1 MNQVTESEFDTPQGE
16 GQKRR
21 RELAM
26 VFVLA
31 FIFLVLTAIE
41 FKLFG
46 MSQQLPFAHSIFFL
60 GLVNFNIILFLLLFF
75 LIFRNVVKI
84 FAERQSGL
92 TGKTLK
98 AKLIAAFV
106 TFSFVPTALMF
117 LVSVF
122 YINNSFDKWFSEK
135 MAGVLKSSLEVTNA
149 YYLSAKRKNYHF
161 AEQVASEMRGTT
173 GSDWSKRLPA
183 LRKRYSLDAVEY
195 YPSLFGQRIVSVSPD
210 EALPEVPP
218 LSLELL
224 ERGIEDRNEASTIHQ
239 FENGNLVR
247 VIFPVGKNKEAGAVV
262 VSTFIPLS
270 LIAKMDDIASA
281 YEDFRD
287 INPLEG
293 PIKSIYLIIL
303 VLMTL
308 TIMLGATWF
317 GFYLARQLSVPLEE
331 LGQAAQRVA
340 NRDYQVVK
348 LTSGSREINEL
359 VLHFNQMTNTIETSE
374 REVSEAN
381 LNLRNTLSRLD
392 EHSRY
397 IEVILSTVSTG
408 VVSLNPEGQI
418 TVANRH
424 ASKLL
429 ETPPGKLIGKHI
441 ATVLDKEYLAVL
453 ENMIE
458 QMKSHKAESIQ
469 REVRIQVR
477 GRTVPLQMTLSF
489 LFDDNHEEIGK
500 VLVFDDLTAVL
511 GAQRAA
517 AWTEVARR
525 IAHEIKNPLTPIKL
539 SAERLEKKFGA
550 QIQDPAFKESLR
562 VIVYQVDSL
571 KNLVNEFNQ
580 FARLPNSMPTTGQL
594 NKTIEE
600 SLVLFRNAG
609 KGDFVDFKPD
619 ETLPVFFFDPDQMS
633 RIINNLV
640 DNALAAV
647 VDRPSPK
654 VVIRTHYDS
663 ILKIARIEVEDNGP
677 GIPAQLRERI
687 FEPYITTK
695 VNGTGL
701 GLAIVKRMVEDHQ
714 GFIRAYS
721 VVEGEDKLTETKFVI
736 ELPVVEALKSE
747 ARNRLNDKKA
757 GENFS

>member
-1 MNQVTESEFDTPQGE
+1 MDNKRDEIVNEPL
-16 GQKRR
+16 KRR
-21 RELAM
+21 RELAT
-26 VFVLA
+26 VFFLAVL
-31 FIFLVLTAIE
+31 FLVLTAIE
-41 FKLFG
+41 YKLFG

-84 FAERQSGL
+84 FSERQTGL
-92 TGKTLK
+92 AGKTLK
-98 AKLIAAFV
+98 AKLIVAFV
-106 TFSFVPTALMF
+106 AFSFIPTTLMS

-149 YYLSAKRKNYHF
+149 YYLTAKRKNYHF
-161 AEQVASEMRGTT
+161 AERVAKELRETPKP
-173 GSDWSKRLPA
+173 DWEKKLVE
-183 LRKRYSLDAVEY
+183 LRSRYSLDAVEY
-195 YPSLFGQRIVSVSPD
+195 YPSLFGKRVVSVSSD

-247 VIFPVGKNKEAGAVV
+247 VIFPVGRTKNSGAVV

-287 INPLEG
+287 VNPLEY

-303 VLMTL
+303 LLMTL
-308 TIMLGATWF
+308 TILLGATWF
-317 GFYLARQLSVPLEE
+317 GFYLARQLSIPLEE

-340 NRDYQVVK
+340 NHDYSPV
-348 LTSGSREINEL
+348 LATSGSVEINEL
-359 VLHFNQMTNTIETSE
+359 VRHFNQMTQNLASSE

-381 LNLRNTLSRLD
+381 RSLRETLSRLD

-397 IEVILSTVSTG
+397 MEVVLSTVSTG
-408 VVSLNPEGQI
+408 VITLDPEGRVTMI
-418 TVANRH
+418 NRH
-424 ASKLL
+424 ACKLL
-429 ETPPGKLIGKHI
+429 ELKPDRVLNQKLSK
-441 ATVLDKEYLAVL
+441 VLQKEFYNVV

-458 QMKSHKAESIQ
+458 QMRELRAESIQ
-469 REVRIQVR
+469 REVRVQIR
-477 GRTVPLQMTLSF
+477 NRSIPLQTTLSF
-489 LFDDNHEEIGK
+489 LTDERQTVIGK

-539 SAERLEKKFGA
+539 SAERLEKKFGG
-550 QIQDPAFKESLR
+550 QIQDSAFHESIR
-562 VIVYQVDSL
+562 RIIDQVESL

-580 FARLPNSMPTTGQL
+580 FARLPKSNPVPGDL
-594 NKTIEE
+594 NKVISE
-600 SLVLFRNAG
+600 SLGLFEREDDDALRVEFTP
-609 KGDFVDFKPD
+609 DMELPAFV
-619 ETLPVFFFDPDQMS
+619 FDPDQIR

-640 DNALAAV
+640 DNAVAAV
-647 VDRPSPK
+647 NGKPDGRI
-654 VVIRTHYDS
+654 VIRTSYDNV
-663 ILKIARIEVEDNGP
+663 LRIARIEVEDNGP
-677 GIPAQLRERI
+677 GIPVHMRERI
-687 FEPYITTK
+687 FEPYMTTK
-695 VNGTGL
+695 EHGTGL
-701 GLAIVKRMVEDHQ
+701 GLAIVKRMVEDHH
-714 GFIRAYS
+714 GFIRAFS
-721 VVEGEDKLTETKFVI
+721 DGQSETKIVI
-736 ELPVVEALKSE
+736 ELPVVESTE
-747 ARNRLNDKKA
+747 RPNIVRQGGRI
-757 GENFS
+757 GETQV

>member
-1 MNQVTESEFDTPQGE
+1 MQDKQQVIIE

-21 RELAM
+21 RELGL
-26 VFVLA
+26 VFFLA
-31 FIFLVLTAIE
+31 ILFLVLTAIE
-41 FKLFG
+41 YKLFG

-84 FAERQSGL
+84 FSERQSGL

-117 LVSVF
+117 IVSVF

-135 MAGVLKSSLEVTNA
+135 MAGVLKSSIEVTNA

-161 AEQVASEMRGTT
+161 AERVATELRGTSS
-173 GSDWSKRLPA
+173 SDWSKRLPD

-247 VIFPVGKNKEAGAVV
+247 VIFPVGRTKLEGAVV
-262 VSTFIPLS
+262 VSTFVPLS
-270 LIAKMDDIASA
+270 LIAKMDDIAAA

-340 NRDYQVVK
+340 NRDYTAVQ

-359 VLHFNQMTNTIETSE
+359 VRHFNQMTNKLETSE
-374 REVSEAN
+374 REVFEAN
-381 LNLRNTLSRLD
+381 SNLRATLARLD

-397 IEVILSTVSTG
+397 IEVVLSTVSTG
-408 VVSLNPEGQI
+408 VISLDPEGHI
-418 TVANRH
+418 TMANRH

-429 ETPPGKLIGKHI
+429 ETPPVRLLGKHI
-441 ATVLDKEYLAVL
+441 GQVLEKEYYQIL
-453 ENMIE
+453 ENMIQ

-469 REVRIQVR
+469 REVRIQIR
-477 GRTVPLQMTLSF
+477 GRSIPLQMTLSF
-489 LFDDNHEEIGK
+489 LYDENQVELGK

-539 SAERLEKKFGA
+539 SAERLEKKFGQ
-550 QIQDPAFKESLR
+550 QIKDVAFHECVRL
-562 VIVYQVDSL
+562 IVNQVDSL

-580 FARLPNSMPTTGQL
+580 FARLPKSSPALGQI
-594 NKTIEE
+594 NQVIRD
-600 SLVLFRNAG
+600 SLLLFRNAG
-609 KGDFVDFKPD
+609 KAEMVAFEPD
-619 ETLPVFFFDPDQMS
+619 ESLPPFIFDPDQIG

-647 VDRPSPK
+647 VDK
-654 VVIRTHYDS
+654 ADAHIVIRTHYDS
-663 ILKIARIEVEDNGP
+663 VLKIARVEVEDNGP
-677 GIPAQLRERI
+677 GIPSHLRERI

-695 VNGTGL
+695 VHGTGL

-721 VVEGEDKLTETKFVI
+721 DEQRSVTKFVI
-736 ELPVVEALKSE
+736 ELPVVEIPQSHIKGDLIQNQRESHT
-747 ARNRLNDKKA
+747 
-757 GENFS
+757 

>member
-1 MNQVTESEFDTPQGE
+1 MTIKEQLVIEA
-16 GQKRR
+16 QKRK
-21 RELAM
+21 RELGT
-26 VFVLA
+26 VFLLAVL
-31 FIFLVLTAIE
+31 FLVLTAIE
-41 FKLFG
+41 YKLFG

-84 FAERQSGL
+84 FAERQGGL
-92 TGKTLK
+92 AGRSLKGKLV
-98 AKLIAAFV
+98 AAFV
-106 TFSFVPTALMF
+106 AFSFIPTALMF

-161 AEQVASEMRGTT
+161 AERVAGELRGTP
-173 GSDWSKRLPA
+173 SQKWSKKLLDMRE
-183 LRKRYSLDAVEY
+183 RYSLDAVEY
-195 YPSLFGQRIVSVSPD
+195 YPSLFGQRVVSVSPD

-247 VIFPVGKNKEAGAVV
+247 VIFPVGQNKSEGAVV

-270 LIAKMDDIASA
+270 LIAKMDDIAAA

-287 INPLEG
+287 VNPLEYS
-293 PIKSIYLIIL
+293 IKSIYLIIL

-340 NRDYQVVK
+340 NRDYQPVH

-359 VLHFNQMTNTIETSE
+359 VRHFNQMTKELESSE
-374 REVSEAN
+374 KEIGAANAN
-381 LNLRNTLSRLD
+381 LHQTLARLD

-397 IEVILSTVSTG
+397 IEVVLSTISTG
-408 VVSLNPEGQI
+408 VISLDPEGHV
-418 TVANRH
+418 TMVNRH
-424 ASKLL
+424 AAKLL
-429 ETPPGKLIGKHI
+429 ETAPLKLVGQHIGQ
-441 ATVLDKEYLAVL
+441 VLDKEYYLIL
-453 ENMIE
+453 NNMIQ

-469 REVRIQVR
+469 REVRAQIR
-477 GRTVPLQMTLSF
+477 GRSIPLQMTLSF
-489 LFDDNHEEIGK
+489 LTDENQTEIGK

-539 SAERLEKKFGA
+539 SAERLQKKFGE
-550 QIQDPAFKESLR
+550 QIKDEAFNDCIR
-562 VIVYQVDSL
+562 RIIDQVESL

-580 FARLPNSMPTTGQL
+580 FARLPKSNPVSASL
-594 NKTIEE
+594 NKIIGDA
-600 SLVLFRNAG
+600 LVLFQNVG
-609 KGDFVDFKPD
+609 GTLEFKADDSIPA
-619 ETLPVFFFDPDQMS
+619 FIFDPDQMQ

-640 DNALAAV
+640 DNALSAIHGRT
-647 VDRPSPK
+647 DGRI
-654 VVIRTHYDS
+654 VIQTQYDNV
-663 ILKIARIEVEDNGP
+663 LKIARIEVQDNGP
-677 GIPAQLRERI
+677 GIPSNLRERI
-687 FEPYITTK
+687 FEPYVTTK
-695 VNGTGL
+695 EHGTGL

-714 GFIRAYS
+714 GFIRAIS
-721 VVEGEDKLTETKFVI
+721 DGRSETKFVI
-736 ELPVVEALKSE
+736 ELPVIQAP
-747 ARNRLNDKKA
+747 KA
-757 GENFS
+757 ASIGKTNPPGGERQA

>member
-1 MNQVTESEFDTPQGE
+1 MQESTTPTLE
-16 GQKRR
+16 NQKRR
-21 RELAM
+21 RELGT
-26 VFVLA
+26 VLLLA
-31 FIFLVLTAIE
+31 VVFLVLTAIE
-41 FKLFG
+41 YKLFG

-92 TGKTLK
+92 AGKTLK

-106 TFSFVPTALMF
+106 TFSFIPTALMF
-117 LVSVF
+117 IVSVF

-135 MAGVLKSSLEVTNA
+135 MAGVLKSSLEVTNS

-161 AEQVASEMRGTT
+161 AERVAQELRQTPSG
-173 GSDWSKRLPA
+173 DWGKRLVDM
-183 LRKRYSLDAVEY
+183 RKRYSLDAVEY
-195 YPSLFGQRIVSVSPD
+195 YPSLFGRRVVSVSPD

-247 VIFPVGKNKEAGAVV
+247 VIFPVGGAKEKGAVV

-270 LIAKMDDIASA
+270 LIAKMDDIAAA

-287 INPLEG
+287 VNPLEG

-340 NRDYQVVK
+340 NRDYQKVEI
-348 LTSGSREINEL
+348 LSGSREINQL
-359 VLHFNQMTNTIETSE
+359 VRHFNQMTSELETSE
-374 REVSEAN
+374 REVREAN
-381 LNLRNTLSRLD
+381 SSLQTTLSRLD

-397 IEVILSTVSTG
+397 IEVVLSTISTG
-408 VVSLNPEGQI
+408 VISLDREGHI
-418 TVANRH
+418 TMVNRH
-424 ASKLL
+424 AAKLL
-429 ETPPGKLIGKHI
+429 ETAPVRLVGRHIGS
-441 ATVLDKEYLAVL
+441 VL
-453 ENMIE
+453 EKQYYEILNNMIQ
-458 QMKSHKAESIQ
+458 QMKTHKAESIQ
-469 REVRIQVR
+469 REVHLQIG
-477 GRTVPLQMTLSF
+477 GRSIPLQMTLSF
-489 LFDDNHEEIGK
+489 LTDESQTEIGK
-500 VLVFDDLTAVL
+500 VLVFDDLTPVL

-539 SAERLEKKFGA
+539 SAERLERKFGQ
-550 QIQDPAFKESLR
+550 QIQDPAFLECIR
-562 VIVYQVDSL
+562 RIIYQVDSL

-580 FARLPNSMPTTGQL
+580 FARLPSSTPALSDL
-594 NKTIEE
+594 NKTVGAA
-600 SLVLFRNAG
+600 LVLFQNSSRTQRIE
-609 KGDFVDFKPD
+609 FFPD
-619 ETLPVFFFDPDQMS
+619 ESLPSLVFDPDQMQ

-647 VDRPSPK
+647 IDKPDGHI
-654 VVIRTHYDS
+654 VIRTHYDS
-663 ILKIARIEVEDNGP
+663 VLKIARIEVEDNGP
-677 GIPAQLRERI
+677 GIPANLRERI
-687 FEPYITTK
+687 FEPYVTTK
-695 VNGTGL
+695 QHGTGL

-714 GFIRAYS
+714 GFIRAHS
-721 VVEGEDKLTETKFVI
+721 DGRSQTKFVI
-736 ELPVVEALKSE
+736 ELPVNEAAQQANIVRSE
-747 ARNRLNDKKA
+747 NKG
-757 GENFS
+757 GESWV

>member
-1 MNQVTESEFDTPQGE
+1 MDNDQLLE

-21 RELAM
+21 RELGL
-26 VFVLA
+26 VFFLA
-31 FIFLVLTAIE
+31 LIFLVLTAIE

-84 FAERQSGL
+84 FSERQSGL
-92 TGKTLK
+92 AGKTLK

-117 LVSVF
+117 IVSVF

-149 YYLSAKRKNYHF
+149 YYMSAKRKNYHF
-161 AEQVASEMRGTT
+161 AERVATELRGTNRA
-173 GSDWSKRLPA
+173 DWSKRLPE

-195 YPSLFGQRIVSVSPD
+195 YPSLFGQRIVSISPD
-210 EALPEVPP
+210 EALPDVPP

-224 ERGIEDRNEASTIHQ
+224 ERGIQDRNEASTIHQ
-239 FENGNLVR
+239 FENGNWVR
-247 VIFPVGKNKEAGAVV
+247 VIFPVGKTKDQGAVV

-270 LIAKMDDIASA
+270 LIAKMDDIAA
-281 YEDFRD
+281 AFEDFRD
-287 INPLEG
+287 VNPLEG

-340 NRDYQVVK
+340 NRDYRAVK

-359 VLHFNQMTNTIETSE
+359 VRHFNQMTNTIETSE
-374 REVSEAN
+374 KEVSEAN
-381 LNLRNTLSRLD
+381 ANLRATLGRLD

-397 IEVILSTVSTG
+397 IEVVLSTISTG
-408 VVSLNPEGQI
+408 VVSLDPNGNI

-424 ASKLL
+424 AAKLL
-429 ETPPGKLIGKHI
+429 GIRPGKIIGKHI
-441 ATVLDKEYLAVL
+441 SQVLDKEYYTIL
-453 ENMIE
+453 ENMVE
-458 QMKSHKAESIQ
+458 QMKNHKVESIQ
-469 REVRIQVR
+469 REVRLQIR
-477 GRTVPLQMTLSF
+477 GRTIPLQMTLSF
-489 LFDDNHEEIGK
+489 LHDENQQELGK

-539 SAERLEKKFGA
+539 SAERLEKKFGE
-550 QIQDPAFKESLR
+550 QIKDPAFRESVR
-562 VIVYQVDSL
+562 VIVAQVDSL

-580 FARLPNSMPTTGQL
+580 FARLPKSNPTPGQL
-594 NKTIEE
+594 NQIIGD
-600 SLVLFRNAG
+600 SLVLFRNSG
-609 KGDFVDFKPD
+609 RPDVVDFRPD
-619 ETLPVFFFDPDQMS
+619 QTLPVFFFDTDQMS

-640 DNALAAV
+640 DNALSAV
-647 VDRPSPK
+647 VDLPSPK
-654 VVIRTHYDS
+654 VVISTHYDS
-663 ILKIARIEVEDNGP
+663 VLNIARIEVEDNGP
-677 GIPAQLRERI
+677 GIPAHLRERI
-687 FEPYITTK
+687 FEPYMTTK

-701 GLAIVKRMVEDHQ
+701 GLSIVKRMVEDHQ

-721 VVEGEDKLTETKFVI
+721 DDHGHTKFVI
-736 ELPVVEALKSE
+736 ELPVVETL
-747 ARNRLNDKKA
+747 R
-757 GENFS
+757 GEGGVVREKRT

>member
-1 MNQVTESEFDTPQGE
+1 MLAGE
-16 GQKRR
+16 QIKEKQRR
-21 RELAM
+21 HREWGTVVLLAA
-26 VFVLA
+26 L
-31 FIFLVLTAIE
+31 FLVLTTIE

-75 LIFRNVVKI
+75 LIFRNVVKV
-84 FAERQSGL
+84 FSERQTGL

-117 LVSVF
+117 FVSVF

-149 YYLSAKRKNYHF
+149 YYLSAKKKNYHF
-161 AEQVASEMRGTT
+161 AERVAGELRQTPSNQWAKKLVEMR
-173 GSDWSKRLPA
+173 S
-183 LRKRYSLDAVEY
+183 RYSLDAVEY
-195 YPSLFGQRIVSVSPD
+195 YPSLFGQRVVSVSPED
-210 EALPEVPP
+210 ALPEIPP

-239 FENGNLVR
+239 FESGNLVR
-247 VIFPVGKNKEAGAVV
+247 VIYPVGRTKKEGAVV

-270 LIAKMDDIASA
+270 LISKMDDIAAA

-287 INPLEG
+287 VNPLEY

-308 TIMLGATWF
+308 TILLGATWF

-340 NRDYQVVK
+340 NRDYSPLS

-359 VLHFNQMTNTIETSE
+359 VLSFNQMTSKLETSE
-374 REVSEAN
+374 REVGEAN
-381 LNLRNTLSRLD
+381 QSLRQTLSRLD

-397 IEVILSTVSTG
+397 IEVVLSTVSTG
-408 VVSLNPEGQI
+408 VISVDPEGHI
-418 TVANRH
+418 TMVNRH
-424 ASKLL
+424 AAKLL
-429 ETPPGKLIGKHI
+429 ETPPVRLVGRHIGQ
-441 ATVLDKEYLAVL
+441 VLQKEYYQILD
-453 ENMIE
+453 NMIQ
-458 QMKSHKAESIQ
+458 QMRTHRAESIQ
-469 REVRIQVR
+469 REVRIQIR
-477 GRTVPLQMTLSF
+477 GRSIPLQMTLSF
-489 LFDDNHEEIGK
+489 LTDENQVEIGK

-539 SAERLEKKFGA
+539 SAERLEKKFGH
-550 QIQDPAFKESLR
+550 QIKDEAFHECVR
-562 VIVYQVDSL
+562 RIVDQVDSL

-580 FARLPNSMPTTGQL
+580 FARLPKSNPQVANL
-594 NKTIEE
+594 NKVVSE
-600 SLVLFRNAG
+600 SLVLFNSAQ
-609 KGDFVDFKPD
+609 KNSLIEFKSD
-619 ETLPVFFFDPDQMS
+619 ESLPSFIFDPDQMR

-640 DNALAAV
+640 DNALAATV
-647 VDRPSPK
+647 EKTDKESGRI
-654 VVIRTHYDS
+654 VIRTHYDNV
-663 ILKIARIEVEDNGP
+663 LKIARIDVEDNGP
-677 GIPAQLRERI
+677 GIPSHLRERI
-687 FEPYITTK
+687 FEPYVTTK
-695 VNGTGL
+695 VHGTGL
-701 GLAIVKRMVEDHQ
+701 GLAIVKRMVEDHH
-714 GFIRAYS
+714 GFIRAFS
-721 VVEGEDKLTETKFVI
+721 DGKTHTRFVI
-736 ELPVVEALKSE
+736 ELPVVESAGQQQILRTKD
-747 ARNRLNDKKA
+747 NA
-757 GENFS
+757 GEGWV

>member
-1 MNQVTESEFDTPQGE
+1 MSDIENGIVEKR
-16 GQKRR
+16 KRR
-21 RELAM
+21 RELGF
-26 VFVLA
+26 VFGLAVL
-31 FIFLVLTAIE
+31 FLVLTAIE

-46 MSQQLPFAHSIFFL
+46 MSQQLPFAHSVFFL

-84 FAERQSGL
+84 FSENQTGLSG
-92 TGKTLK
+92 KSLK
-98 AKLIAAFV
+98 SKLIAAFV
-106 TFSFVPTALMF
+106 TFSFVPTTLMF

-161 AEQVASEMRGTT
+161 AERVAKDLRG
-173 GSDWSKRLPA
+173 SSSREWSGRLKD
-183 LRKRYSLDAVEY
+183 LRERYSLDAVEY
-195 YPSLFGQRIVSVSPD
+195 YPSLFGQRVVSYNAD
-210 EALPEVPP
+210 EALPEIPP

-247 VIFPVGKNKEAGAVV
+247 VIFPVGTSKAEGAVV

-287 INPLEG
+287 VNPLEY

-308 TIMLGATWF
+308 TILLGATWF
-317 GFYLARQLSVPLEE
+317 GFYLARQLSIPLVE

-340 NRDYQVVK
+340 NHDYSPVSAK
-348 LTSGSREINEL
+348 SGSVEINEL
-359 VLHFNQMTNTIETSE
+359 VQHFNQMTKNLASSE
-374 REVSEAN
+374 REVREAN
-381 LNLRNTLSRLD
+381 HSLRQTLARLD

-397 IEVILSTVSTG
+397 MEVVLSTVSTG
-408 VVSLNPEGQI
+408 VITVDPEGHI
-418 TVANRH
+418 TMINRH

-429 ETPPGKLIGKHI
+429 GVKPDRLVGQHVAKVLQKDYY
-441 ATVLDKEYLAVL
+441 TVLES
-453 ENMIE
+453 MIE
-458 QMKSHKAESIQ
+458 QMRSLRAESIQ
-469 REVRIQVR
+469 REIRIQVR
-477 GRTVPLQMTLSF
+477 NRTVPILMTLSF
-489 LFDDNHEEIGK
+489 LTDENQTEIGK
-500 VLVFDDLTAVL
+500 VLVFDDLTAVI

-550 QIQDPAFKESLR
+550 QIEDPAFQESIHR
-562 VIVYQVDSL
+562 IIGQVDSL

-580 FARLPNSMPTTGQL
+580 FARLPKSNPTMGDL
-594 NKTIEE
+594 NKTIADALGLYQLDEATQRLE
-600 SLVLFRNAG
+600 FLSDPELPQ
-609 KGDFVDFKPD
+609 FV
-619 ETLPVFFFDPDQMS
+619 FDPDQMR

-640 DNALAAV
+640 DNALSAV
-647 VDRPSPK
+647 SGRENAR
-654 VVIRTHYDS
+654 VVIRTAYDS
-663 ILKIARIEVEDNGP
+663 VLKIARIEVDDNGP
-677 GIPAQLRERI
+677 GIPANMIERI
-687 FEPYITTK
+687 FEPYMTTK
-695 VNGTGL
+695 EHGTGL

-714 GFIRAYS
+714 GFIRAFS
-721 VVEGEDKLTETKFVI
+721 DGQSETRIII
-736 ELPVVEALKSE
+736 ELPVIEQLEAPRIVRSRE
-747 ARNRLNDKKA
+747 RNV
-757 GENFS
+757 